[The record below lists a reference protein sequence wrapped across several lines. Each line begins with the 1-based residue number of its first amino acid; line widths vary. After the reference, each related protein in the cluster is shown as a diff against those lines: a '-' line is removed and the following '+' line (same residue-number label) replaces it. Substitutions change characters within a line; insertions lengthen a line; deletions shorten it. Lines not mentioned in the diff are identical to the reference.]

1 MARRRPGDRLARILD
16 AALRVFGTRGL
27 RRARMADIARELGV
41 SPGTLYQYFES
52 KEALFHWI
60 VGRGGETGELRD
72 PVALPVRMPAPDEA
86 ERRLREQLAAGF
98 RLPALAAA
106 LARRR
111 VADPRAELEAIVRE
125 LYDHIART
133 RGPATVM
140 ERSAIDLPE
149 LYQLYF
155 VEQRRAFFDRLTR
168 YLERRMERG
177 HLRRIAEPWVAARFL
192 AEAVVYFARH
202 RHGDPDP
209 SLFLDEDAAREG
221 VVQLLVASL
230 APD

>member
-1 MARRRPGDRLARILD
+1 MARRRPADRLPQIRA
-16 AALRVFGTRGL
+16 AALRIFAARGL
-27 RRARMADIARELGV
+27 RRSRMADIARELGV

-60 VGRGGETGELRD
+60 VDHGGETGELRN
-72 PVALPVRMPAPDEA
+72 PTALPVRMPAPGEA
-86 ERRLREQLAAGF
+86 ERRLREQLGAGF

-111 VADPRAELEAIVRE
+111 VAEPRAELEAIVRE
-125 LYDHIART
+125 LYDQIART
-133 RGPATVM
+133 RGPADAI

-168 YLERRMERG
+168 YLEQRMARG
-177 HLRRIAEPWVAARFL
+177 QLRKVAEPWVAARFL

-209 SLFLDEDAAREG
+209 SLFPDEDAAREG